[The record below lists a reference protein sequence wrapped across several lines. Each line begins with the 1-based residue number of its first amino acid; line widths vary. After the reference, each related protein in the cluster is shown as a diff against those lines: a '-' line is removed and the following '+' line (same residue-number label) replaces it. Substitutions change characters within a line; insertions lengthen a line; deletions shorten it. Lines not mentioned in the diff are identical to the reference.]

1 MTGTDLADKLK
12 RTPSYV
18 DDLVTAT
25 GVVPAEVQAACA
37 KNAFL
42 LNLLGHLEIDPDEEP
57 DPRATP
63 LDGAVALLERLLG
76 ILRKRRK
83 AVPERLIK
91 KAHCDMVLPM
101 TRSIISSLLY
111 GEGTAVTWLGVPKSY
126 GAA

>member
-18 DDLVTAT
+18 EDVVVAT
-25 GVVPAEVQAACA
+25 GVVPAEVMAAGA

-42 LNLLGHLEIDPDEEP
+42 LNLLGHLGVDPDGGP
-57 DPRATP
+57 P
-63 LDGAVALLERLLG
+63 LTARGEGAGALLSHLIGLL
-76 ILRKRRK
+76 RSYPRT
-83 AVPERLIK
+83 VPERLIK

-111 GEGTAVTWLGVPKSY
+111 GEGVAVTSLGVPKSY